1 MTFDR
6 SGGGVRWFDKKG
18 PSDSATHFQ
27 YDAYVNIVDVSKV
40 GELEL
45 DVNHAI
51 TTPVHLLY
59 ILAAQCNLTKGLW
72 QVSLRGKGWV
82 NTNATCTRA
91 QVASG
96 VWHHF
101 QVQTH
106 HDPNGGTGLYYDAVA
121 LDGNVARI
129 TKCTNASTGAS
140 VACQSTPSNP
150 GWGSL
155 IGPNFQID
163 GSGPGWSATAYVDD
177 FSTFYW

>member
-6 SGGGVRWFDKKG
+6 SGGGVRWFEKKG

-121 LDGNVARI
+121 LDGNVTRI